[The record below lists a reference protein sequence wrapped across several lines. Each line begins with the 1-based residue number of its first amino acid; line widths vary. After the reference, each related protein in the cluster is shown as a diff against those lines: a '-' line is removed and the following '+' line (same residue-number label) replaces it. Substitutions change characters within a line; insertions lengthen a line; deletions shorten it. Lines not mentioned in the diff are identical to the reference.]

1 MTNNRYFCTI
11 MSYSQ
16 HTTYYSIVYR
26 DFKGIEPGAYRDVLH
41 FYELHEAAI
50 RRAEF
55 EEYFEMLVA
64 YTEALF
70 ETGAYRKHLLMADV
84 AIGES
89 MSQELELDYGKQ
101 IFGRMLFRKAASHF
115 NLGEYQ
121 QAEYITG
128 QLIRIEPGHE
138 QALRFF
144 RKCRYRQRPRWLHN
158 ARATVIFL
166 FLLAALVIC
175 IEVLLVRP
183 FYGTY
188 VHLVEISRNTIFGM
202 GLLLLI
208 GGEGLH
214 LGLVRSSAP

>member
-1 MTNNRYFCTI
+1 MTDNIIFCNI

-16 HTTYYSIVYR
+16 QIYYSKVYR

-41 FYELHEAAI
+41 FYELHEEAI
-50 RRAEF
+50 RGAEF

-89 MSQELELDYGKQ
+89 MSQELELDYGKSV
-101 IFGRMLFRKAASHF
+101 FGRMLFRKAASHF
-115 NLGEYQ
+115 NLAEYQ

-128 QLIRIEPGHE
+128 QLIRIDPEHE

-144 RKCRYRQRPRWLHN
+144 RKCRYLQRPGWLHN
-158 ARATVIFL
+158 VRATVIFL
-166 FLLAALVIC
+166 LLLAALVVC

-183 FYGTY
+183 FYGMH
-188 VHLVEISRNTIFGM
+188 VHLVETSRNTIFGM
-202 GLLLLI
+202 GVLLLI
-208 GGEGLH
+208 GGEGMH
-214 LGLVRSSAP
+214 WGLVRSSVP

>member
-1 MTNNRYFCTI
+1 
-11 MSYSQ
+11 MSYAQ
-16 HTTYYSIVYR
+16 HIYYSKVYR

-50 RRAEF
+50 RRTEF

-89 MSQELELDYGKQ
+89 MSQELDMTYGKRV
-101 IFGRMLFRKAASHF
+101 FERMLFRKAASHY

-128 QLIRIEPGHE
+128 QLIRIDPAHE
-138 QALRFF
+138 EAQRFF
-144 RKCRYRQRPRWLHN
+144 RKCRYRQRPDWLHHI
-158 ARATVIFL
+158 RATVIFL

-175 IEVLLVRP
+175 IEVLLIRP
-183 FYGTY
+183 FYGLH
-188 VHLVEISRNTIFGM
+188 VHLVETSRNTIFGM

-208 GGEGLH
+208 GAEGLH
-214 LGLVRSSAP
+214 LGLVQFASPKTTPPPGGC

>member
-1 MTNNRYFCTI
+1 MFYA
-11 MSYSQ
+11 Q
-16 HTTYYSIVYR
+16 HTYHSKVYR
-26 DFKGIEPGAYRDVLH
+26 DFKGIEPGAYRNVLH
-41 FYELHEAAI
+41 FYELHEEAI

-89 MSQELELDYGKQ
+89 MSQELEQEYAKSV
-101 IFGRMLFRKAASHF
+101 FGRMLFRKAASHF
-115 NLGEYQ
+115 NLAEYQ
-121 QAEYITG
+121 QAEYIAG
-128 QLIRIEPGHE
+128 QLIRIEPEHE

-144 RKCRYRQRPRWLHN
+144 RKCRYHQRPGWLHHV
-158 ARATVIFL
+158 RATVIFL
-166 FLLAALVIC
+166 LLLAALVVC

-183 FYGTY
+183 FYGMH
-188 VHLVEISRNTIFGM
+188 VHLVETSRNTIFGM

-214 LGLVRSSAP
+214 WGLVRSAAP